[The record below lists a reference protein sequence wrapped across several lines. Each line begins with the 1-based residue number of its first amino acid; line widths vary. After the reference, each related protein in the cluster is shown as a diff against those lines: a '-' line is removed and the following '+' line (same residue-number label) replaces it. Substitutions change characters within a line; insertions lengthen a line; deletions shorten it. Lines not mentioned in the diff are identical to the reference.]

1 MLTLCL
7 YFIDAKSVNGNGL
20 FGSLHSLLQVLY
32 RRDCRRSYT
41 PPGHWLAK
49 DLRFG
54 VFMADLDRGK
64 KGPHV
69 NDQFRNIV
77 FHYVPL
83 INMKNL
89 YF

>member
-1 MLTLCL
+1 MQIHIT
-7 YFIDAKSVNGNGL
+7 DAKSVNGNGL
-20 FGSLHSLLQVLY
+20 FGSLHSLMQVLY

-41 PPGHWLAK
+41 PQGHWLAK

-69 NDQFRNIV
+69 KYQSKCIHNPMVSSD
-77 FHYVPL
+77 
-83 INMKNL
+83 
-89 YF
+89 